1 MADEKNKGMD
11 RVVKDL
17 LNSFSEIEK
26 IKNGRKN
33 EDFEHFCNYTIIAN
47 QYNSPFDFN
56 DISTGGEEDAG
67 IDGIGIIV
75 NGNLVNSIDDINTLY
90 KKNNYLEADFIFI
103 QSKTSPKFKT
113 GDILKFH
120 HGVLDFFK
128 KRPNLPKNDE
138 VVKRSA
144 LVNKIIYATAKLKRN
159 PNIKVFYISTGKKS
173 DDENINAIINTHK
186 ENLRDLG
193 FFENIDVEMLGAD
206 EIIKLYRKARTQI
219 SKSFKFE
226 RKINLPKIE
235 GIDQAYYGVL
245 PLKEFKKIL
254 VDDNDYLL
262 NMFDDNVR
270 DFQGPNKV
278 NRDISETLESANPKL
293 FGVLNNGVTI
303 VADDAVI
310 SGDSITITDC
320 QIVNGCQTSNVLF
333 ENRDN
338 NDLDEI
344 SIPLRL
350 IVTTDSDV
358 RDSIIISTN
367 SQTSIK
373 KAEFS
378 AMSNFQKGLELYYNA
393 RLKECGI
400 YYERRSK
407 QYGKKVERIQI
418 INIKDQAKSYFSMFK
433 KDAHLATT
441 YFGKLATQMNKA
453 NSGLCDDNHKYVP
466 YYMAGVAYYKL
477 ENLFRSNDI
486 DKKFKK
492 VRFYVLM
499 LMLMI
504 VTNQNNPRMNSK
516 RETENF
522 CNPIINKLL
531 DDKICL
537 RIFKKATDIIE
548 RSGADIDDKQKLK
561 SKPMTDQIINEFNKD
576 TDHI

>member
-466 YYMAGVAYYKL
+466 YYMAGLAYYKL
-477 ENLFRSNDI
+477 ENLFRSKDI